1 MQPLLIILLLLSVLT
16 NVLLILLL
24 LRSGQ
29 QNTAEDQTDEIARI
43 VRDEVEAETEV
54 LADQLRVMQGEVT
67 RTTSASARDMG
78 TLLAES
84 QRQSQEAAT
93 ARLDAIDRAGAAR
106 QRAANDALLAQLQ
119 VLETRLKNLEDTNAN
134 RLDGVRATLLQGM
147 ANIRADNNKKLD
159 EIRGTVDEKLEATLQ
174 RRVSESFRAVSTQLE
189 QVYKGLG
196 EMQNLAADVG
206 SLKQVLSGVKT
217 RGILGEVQLGAILKE
232 ILAPG
237 QYAENVATVP
247 GSSNRVEYA
256 VKLPGQSGTVWL
268 PIDAK
273 FPGDT
278 YAHLQDAQASG
289 DPAAVAAARRQLE
302 TVVRQEAKDIHDK
315 YIEVPYTTAFGIL
328 FLPFEGLYAEV
339 VNCGLP
345 EILQRDYKINIAGPS
360 TMAALLNALQMGFR
374 TLAIQKRSGEVWQI
388 LGAVKTEFEKFGSGL
403 QSMQRHLNQ
412 TGNDLEELIGTRSR
426 AITRKLES
434 VQQLEPTEAA
444 DLLGLAEGG
453 SRISTQNSE
462 IDRQDNA
469 PRLRRKDDAGMPMC
483 YNKDR
488 RQVRPAW
495 RSVHRP
501 RLSTR
506 RDCFYERDPLGTD
519 FDAAGQ
525 HCAGHLPDH
534 AAGCRHGCALFADW
548 LADFA
553 GRCCRCGQLRHLP
566 ARHLYDFAFAA
577 GQRGGHYGGA
587 VLHYTALH
595 AGGDRG
601 AYYLRIFDDSGH
613 DQYPDRSQ
621 PQALGR
627 HPVVGAAD
635 HRHCLCA
642 AGCIR
647 PVCAGRFHRADD
659 AHCRYH
665 AGIQRCG

>member
-1 MQPLLIILLLLSVLT
+1 MEFLALLYTVLLVAICLLQALLLY
-16 NVLLILLL
+16 
-24 LRSGQ
+24 RSGKQAPRQDDEALKEWVRQ
-29 QNTAEDQTDEIARI
+29 QLDAQSKLFAQKQAELARQNYDAMRGISETLQTAVQGMSSTLNAGQAAQQQTMEQRLQGLEASNARKLEEM
-43 VRDEVEAETEV
+43 RKT
-54 LADQLRVMQGEVT
+54 
-67 RTTSASARDMG
+67 
-78 TLLAES
+78 LAES
-84 QRQSQEAAT
+84 MAA
-93 ARLDAIDRAGAAR
+93 L
-106 QRAANDALLAQLQ
+106 QAQ
-119 VLETRLKNLEDTNAN
+119 NA
-134 RLDGVRATLLQGM
+134 Q
-147 ANIRADNNKKLD
+147 KLD
-159 EIRGTVDEKLEATLQ
+159 EIRCTVDEQLQ
-174 RRVSESFRAVSTQLE
+174 DALQKRVTESFKAVNAQLE

-469 PRLRRKDDAGMPMC
+469 PRLRRKDDAGMPM
-483 YNKDR
+483 
-488 RQVRPAW
+488 
-495 RSVHRP
+495 
-501 RLSTR
+501 
-506 RDCFYERDPLGTD
+506 
-519 FDAAGQ
+519 
-525 HCAGHLPDH
+525 
-534 AAGCRHGCALFADW
+534 
-548 LADFA
+548 
-553 GRCCRCGQLRHLP
+553 
-566 ARHLYDFAFAA
+566 
-577 GQRGGHYGGA
+577 
-587 VLHYTALH
+587 
-595 AGGDRG
+595 
-601 AYYLRIFDDSGH
+601 
-613 DQYPDRSQ
+613 
-621 PQALGR
+621 
-627 HPVVGAAD
+627 
-635 HRHCLCA
+635 
-642 AGCIR
+642 
-647 PVCAGRFHRADD
+647 
-659 AHCRYH
+659 
-665 AGIQRCG
+665 